1 MSAQRRVVFTVIV
14 LGLVTGACS
23 SSSSGGGGG
32 GGGGG
37 GAIKEGG
44 TLRIGTSS
52 GLISPNPFV
61 GFNQDDYSVWM
72 YIYPSLLQYDTT
84 TPTYEYM
91 PGFAQKWSQS
101 PDGLTVTFNTRPD
114 AKWSDGQPLTADDAA
129 WTFNM
134 INKYSIGPTG

>member
-1 MSAQRRVVFTVIV
+1 MNAPRRLVFAVFV
-14 LGLVTGACS
+14 LALVAGAC
-23 SSSSGGGGG
+23 SSSGGGGG

-52 GLISPNPFV
+52 GLISPNQFV

-101 PDGLTVTFNTRPD
+101 SDGLKVSFNTVPN
-114 AKWSDGQPLTADDAA
+114 AKWS
-129 WTFNM
+129 
-134 INKYSIGPTG
+134 

>member
-1 MSAQRRVVFTVIV
+1 MSLNATR
-14 LGLVTGACS
+14 
-23 SSSSGGGGG
+23 SSGGGGE
-32 GGGGG
+32 G
-37 GAIKEGG
+37 GAGTGTATEGG

-61 GFNQDDYSVWM
+61 GYNQDDYSVWM

-91 PGFAQKWSQS
+91 PSFAQKWSQS
-101 PDGLTVTFNTRPD
+101 SDGLTVTFNTVPD
-114 AKWSDGQPLTADDAA
+114 AKWPEGQPLTAADAA

-134 INKYSIGPTG
+134 INNYSSGPTGPRGASTPFP